1 MACRRADHTGEKR
14 ADIAMN
20 YIQGT
25 MAAIEGYEV
34 CVPSTE

>member
-20 YIQGT
+20 YIQGNT
-25 MAAIEGYEV
+25 RHDGRY
-34 CVPSTE
+34 